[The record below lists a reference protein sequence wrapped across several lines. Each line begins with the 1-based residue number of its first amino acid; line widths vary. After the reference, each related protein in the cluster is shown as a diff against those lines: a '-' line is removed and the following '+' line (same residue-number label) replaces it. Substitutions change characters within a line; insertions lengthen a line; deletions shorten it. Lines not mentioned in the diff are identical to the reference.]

1 VGGFVWSVVQ
11 PVALLVCYTFVFSV
25 VLRFDPASYGT
36 DNLAVYLFAGIVP
49 WLMFSDTVLRN
60 CTTVTDNASL
70 VTKTAIPSEVLPLA
84 IVISNLVH
92 HLIGIAVLLVVL
104 IVFSSVP
111 WTSFWALAYLLPLT
125 LMSLGLGW
133 LVSSLNVFLR
143 DTVQMLNVSMVFWL
157 WLTPVFYPP
166 AMVPERF
173 GVLVLLNPMAAIVT
187 GYRSAF
193 LASPPP
199 TTPQLLVLAGW
210 TMVALIGGALFFR
223 RSKQAFADVL

>member
-1 VGGFVWSVVQ
+1 
-11 PVALLVCYTFVFSV
+11 
-25 VLRFDPASYGT
+25 
-36 DNLAVYLFAGIVP
+36 
-49 WLMFSDTVLRN
+49 
-60 CTTVTDNASL
+60 
-70 VTKTAIPSEVLPLA
+70 
-84 IVISNLVH
+84 
-92 HLIGIAVLLVVL
+92 
-104 IVFSSVP
+104 
-111 WTSFWALAYLLPLT
+111 
-125 LMSLGLGW
+125 MSLGLGW